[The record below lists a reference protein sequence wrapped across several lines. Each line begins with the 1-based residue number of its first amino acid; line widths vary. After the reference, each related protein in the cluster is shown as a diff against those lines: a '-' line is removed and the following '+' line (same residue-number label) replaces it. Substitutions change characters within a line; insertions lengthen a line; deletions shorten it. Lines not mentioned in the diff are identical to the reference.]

1 MADERWATLL
11 QKQEEKMLIEKE
23 RVAVKKCKEDF
34 LLLTASMIGMD
45 PRVLVAHNFY
55 KDMIHDEI
63 DAKMAATASAP
74 AAASASTPASASA
87 TTPATASAT
96 ASASTP
102 VMALASTPMMTS
114 GSTPAM
120 ASAADRAEFVGL
132 DGPAPTQE
140 APPVSPNP
148 FFQ

>member
-1 MADERWATLL
+1 
-11 QKQEEKMLIEKE
+11 
-23 RVAVKKCKEDF
+23 
-34 LLLTASMIGMD
+34 MIGMD

-63 DAKMAATASAP
+63 DAKMAATASA
-74 AAASASTPASASA
+74 STPASAFA
-87 TTPATASAT
+87 TTPAMTSAT

-102 VMALASTPMMTS
+102 VMALASTPTTTS
-114 GSTPAM
+114 GSTRAM
-120 ASAADRAEFVGL
+120 ASVVDRAEFVGL

-140 APPVSPNP
+140 APPASPNP